1 MGYLGRRIG
10 KSQNNSSSG
19 DGVDGN
25 LGGGILDLFAQ
36 GYFAREGNIN
46 RSPGAAPAGLTATG
60 GIINDYSDG
69 STIYRAHIF
78 TSSGTFNVT
87 SPGDFNDTLEYLVV
101 AGGGGGGGF
110 SGANGGGGGGAGGLR
125 TNLSG
130 HPKAGA
136 AYPVPAFPT
145 SYTVT
150 IGAGGGI
157 RESPGS
163 GFSGSNSEFYPT
175 PVSYPSTQRVRAVG
189 GGGGGYNPTNGA
201 AGGSGGG
208 GAAPSSSNSSGN
220 TPSDPNHP
228 QPQGNDGAHGN
239 SNNSRAGGGGGG
251 AGGAGESASGTWPG
265 SSKAGNG
272 GLALQVAIGGPS
284 SASPVGTPGPSGQGW
299 FAGGGGAAGAD
310 QTLPDARRGIGGR
323 GPNHDATTPYGGG
336 GNGAPGGSPALPRAE
351 MNGLYA
357 TGGGGGGGR
366 ESPNPA
372 GQGGSGIVILRYQ
385 IGTNESSGASP
396 KGATGGAITV
406 YNSKVIH
413 TFTSSGTFTAPGP
426 FNETVEYVVVAGGGS
441 GAVLFGG
448 GGAGGYRTGT
458 TPISGPGS
466 TTVQVGAGGAAP
478 LFSNGNP
485 DNGENGTPSYFG
497 SPITSAGGGGGAS
510 APGDAGLAGG
520 SGGGGSDWSAGGTA
534 GGAGN
539 TPPVSPPQGNPGGD
553 AAGTDRGGGGG
564 GGAGGAGQD
573 GATNGGDGGIGVQLP
588 TTFRD
593 PKAATGQPG
602 PGGGKY
608 WVAGGGGGGAYTGN
622 GGGPG
627 GSGGGSGGPYAGG
640 GPGGTNP
647 YGNGAEGR
655 ENSGGGGGGGT
666 RNNDY
671 ARGGMGGSGIV
682 IIAYPS

>member
-1 MGYLGRRIG
+1 MGVRSTGSHSTTTQADGHLLEYFR
-10 KSQNNSSSG
+10 QNFG
-19 DGVDGN
+19 A
-25 LGGGILDLFAQ
+25 GGGGVNNLPK
-36 GYFAREGNIN
+36 
-46 RSPGAAPAGLTATG
+46 SGLTASG

-69 STIYRAHIF
+69 GNIYRAHIF
-78 TSSGTFNVT
+78 TSSGTFDVT
-87 SPGDFNDTLEYLVV
+87 APGAFNDTLEYLVV

-130 HPKAGA
+130 HPLAGA

-150 IGAGGGI
+150 VGAGGGI

-163 GFSGSNSEFYPT
+163 GFQGSNSEFYPT

-189 GGGGGYNPTNGA
+189 GGAGGYNPVDGG

-208 GAAPSSSNSSGN
+208 GAAPSSATPPGN
-220 TPSDPNHP
+220 NPSDPNHP
-228 QPQGNDGAHGN
+228 QPMGNSGGHGN
-239 SNNSRAGGGGGG
+239 SNNARAGGGGGG
-251 AGGAGESASGTWPG
+251 AGGAGENASGTWPG

-272 GLALQVAIGGPS
+272 GLALQVLIGGTT

-336 GNGAPGGSPALPRAE
+336 GNGAPGGNPSLPRAE
-351 MNGLYA
+351 MNGLFA

-372 GQGGSGIVILRYQ
+372 GQGGSGIVVIRYQ
-385 IGTNESSGASP
+385 IGTVQSSGTSP

-466 TTVQVGAGGAAP
+466 TTVQVGAGGASP
-478 LFSNGNP
+478 LLSNSNP

-497 SPITSAGGGGGAS
+497 TPITSAGGGGGAS
-510 APGDAGLAGG
+510 APGDNGADGG
-520 SGGGGSDWSAGGTA
+520 SGGGGPDWAGGGRP

-553 AAGTDRGGGGG
+553 ASGLDRGGGGG

-573 GATNGGDGGIGVQLP
+573 GGPNGGDGGIGVQLP

-593 PKAATGQPG
+593 PKAAVGQPG

-608 WVAGGGGGGAYTGN
+608 WVAGGGGGGAYHGPTPSPQSFTG
-622 GGGPG
+622 GA
-627 GSGGGSGGPYAGG
+627 GGGSGGPYAGG
-640 GPGGTNP
+640 GDGGDHP
-647 YGNGAEGR
+647 NGSGYEAS
-655 ENSGGGGGGGT
+655 ENTGGGGGGGT
-666 RNNDY
+666 RAGGY
-671 ARGGMGGSGIV
+671 VRGGMGGSGIV
-682 IIAYPS
+682 LIAYPE